1 MVDTALETWD
11 VVLLSD
17 DILVNTCW
25 PFWSTNPPWSAVKIW
40 ENGHFGHISCCTTGN
55 IGQHVLTKVVL
66 TKSMMHQLSKTV
78 SNVSQ
83 LFLDHFITFCKET
96 TYFQA
101 KVVLKIGRCQVFRWF
116 SQPWGRVVSYQF
128 RRPKGIIS
136 APKTPNIQQV
146 THLPSYPLR
155 GIYNP
160 YRISKTEFFTRFAE
174 LVNTGQHLL
183 TKNIFVEK

>member
-1 MVDTALETWD
+1 M
-11 VVLLSD
+11 
-17 DILVNTCW
+17 
-25 PFWSTNPPWSAVKIW
+25 
-40 ENGHFGHISCCTTGN
+40 
-55 IGQHVLTKVVL
+55 
-66 TKSMMHQLSKTV
+66 
-78 SNVSQ
+78 SQ
-83 LFLDHFITFCKET
+83 LFLDDFITFCKET

-101 KVVLKIGRCQVFRWF
+101 KVVLKIGRCQLFRWF
-116 SQPWGRVVSYQF
+116 SQPWGRVVSYRF

-174 LVNTGQHLL
+174 LVNTGQHIHVDQKYFCWKVDILSFL
-183 TKNIFVEK
+183 THFLPCIYLKNSLRYILSNSGTWRGYDLISWHHSCFYR

>member
-1 MVDTALETWD
+1 MFDTVLETPD
-11 VVLLSD
+11 ALVLID
-17 DILVNTCW
+17 DISVSICW
-25 PFWSTNPPWSAVKIW
+25 HFGSTNPRWSVVKIW
-40 ENGHFGHISCCTTGN
+40 ENGDFGHISCCTTGN

-101 KVVLKIGRCQVFRWF
+101 KVVLKIGRCQLFRQF

-136 APKTPNIQQV
+136 APKTPNIHHL
-146 THLPSYPLR
+146 THLSSYPHIALCTLHT
-155 GIYNP
+155 IPKN
-160 YRISKTEFFTRFAE
+160 EFWAHFAK

-183 TKNIFVEK
+183 TKNNFVEK